1 MSKVT
6 KRQKRE
12 LASLVALPDDEIDTS
27 DIPEVTNLSGA
38 ERGRFYRPIKKP
50 VTIRLDADVLAWFK
64 SHSKKYQTAI
74 NKALR
79 EYIESHRRSGGSR
92 GHEEGGPGL

>member
-6 KRQKRE
+6 KQQRQE
-12 LASLVALPDDEIDTS
+12 LDALAKMPDAQIDRTDVA
-27 DIPEVTNLSGA
+27 EVADWGNA

-64 SHSKKYQTAI
+64 SHSNKYQTAI

-79 EYIESHRRSGGSR
+79 DYIASH
-92 GHEEGGPGL
+92 

>member
-1 MSKVT
+1 MSEAI
-6 KRQKRE
+6 KRQKQE
-12 LASLVALPDDEIDTS
+12 LASLAALPDGKIDSS
-27 DIPEVTNLSGA
+27 DIPEVADWSSA
-38 ERGRFYRPIKKP
+38 DRGRFYRPIKKP

-79 EYIESHRRSGGSR
+79 EYIETH
-92 GHEEGGPGL
+92 

>member
-1 MSKVT
+1 MSKMS
-6 KRQKRE
+6 KRE
-12 LASLVALPDDEIDTS
+12 KQELAALAALPDAKIDTS
-27 DIPEVTNLSGA
+27 DIPDGADWNNA

-64 SHSKKYQTAI
+64 ARSEKYQTAI

-79 EYIESHRRSGGSR
+79 EYITSH
-92 GHEEGGPGL
+92 